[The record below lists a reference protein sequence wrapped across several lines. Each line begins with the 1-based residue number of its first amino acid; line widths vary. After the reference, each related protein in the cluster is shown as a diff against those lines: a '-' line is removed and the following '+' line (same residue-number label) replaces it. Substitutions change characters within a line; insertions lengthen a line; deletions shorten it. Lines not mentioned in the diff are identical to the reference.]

1 MKTYFFLTILTGS
14 QYITQFFRQHG
25 MNTIFGYPGG
35 SNLHLLH
42 QIGKEEKKG
51 NLRLVINRHEQ
62 FVGHSAEGYAR
73 ASGKTGVAIT
83 TSGPGITNMITPLQD
98 AFCDSVPLFCISG
111 QVSSNVLGTSA
122 FQEVNATDL
131 TRSCT
136 RFNYQVR
143 DPQELPWALDYALQ
157 EANRGKK
164 GPVHLDICSDVFSA
178 EMGDY
183 ISPLQTMEKKD
194 LKKINPHSNTKTRDI
209 KAIAKL
215 LNKSKRPVM
224 IVGKGAMEAIF
235 LIRLIAANY
244 QIPVATTLH
253 GLGIIDET
261 TPESLGMLGMY
272 GSTTANKMIQD
283 ADLIL
288 GIGNRFD
295 DRTVGTASTFGRS
308 ATLGI
313 CHIDMDTHNLEI
325 AAQTIPIRYSMCQDS
340 NAFLTK
346 LAPLLHFHER
356 KEWLE
361 TAKKLKKVAQKN
373 TPSSRLQSND
383 VIRRLSKK
391 INPMNYI
398 ITTGVGNHQ
407 MTTAQHIQWRFPGRL
422 LSSGSLGTM
431 GVGLPVA
438 IGAQIAKPTAMVF
451 CIDGDGSFQMSLQ
464 ELATIIQYQLPI
476 KILLM
481 NDDSLQM
488 VRVWQNLF
496 YEAHHVGT
504 NLQNPDFVALAKS
517 FGIPSFRCSSKR
529 DLSKSLEK
537 IIETPGPVF
546 CEFKIK
552 GEICT
557 PFVLPGESLENPLL

>member
-1 MKTYFFLTILTGS
+1 MKTYFFITMLTGS
-14 QYITQFFRQHG
+14 QYITQFFKQHG

-35 SNLHLLH
+35 SNLHLLN
-42 QIGKEEKKG
+42 QIGMEEKKG
-51 NLRLVINRHEQ
+51 NLRLVINRHQQ
-62 FVGHSAEGYAR
+62 FIGHAAEGYAR
-73 ASGKTGVAIT
+73 VSGKPGVAIT

-98 AFCDSVPLFCISG
+98 AFCDSVSLFCISG
-111 QVSSNVLGTSA
+111 QVASNVLGMGA
-122 FQEVNATDL
+122 FQEINPTDL

-143 DPQELPWALDYALQ
+143 DPQDLPWALDHALQ
-157 EANRGKK
+157 EANRDKK

-183 ISPLQTMEKKD
+183 ISPLQPTDKK
-194 LKKINPHSNTKTRDI
+194 KTSPRSTTKTNNI

-215 LNKSKRPVM
+215 LNKSKKPVM
-224 IVGKGAMEAIF
+224 IVGKGAMEACF

-244 QIPVATTLH
+244 QIPVATTLD
-253 GLGIIDET
+253 GLGIMDET
-261 TPESLGMLGMY
+261 SPESLGMY
-272 GSTTANKMIQD
+272 GSVAANKMIQD

-295 DRTVGTASTFGRS
+295 DRTVDNPSTFGCH
-308 ATLGI
+308 AKLGI
-313 CHIDMDTHNLEI
+313 CHIDIDTHNLEI
-325 AAQTIPIRYSMCQDS
+325 AAQTIPIRYSVCQDS

-361 TAKKLKKVAQKN
+361 MAKKLKKVAQKN
-373 TPSSRLQSND
+373 TPSSRLHSKD
-383 VIRRLSKK
+383 VIRRLSRK
-391 INPMNYI
+391 INHMNFI
-398 ITTGVGNHQ
+398 ITTGVGNQQ
-407 MTTAQHIQWRFPGRL
+407 MTTAQHMIWKTPGRL
-422 LSSGSLGTM
+422 LSSRTM
-431 GVGLPVA
+431 GVGLPFA
-438 IGAQIAKPTAMVF
+438 IGAQIANPDAMVF
-451 CIDGDGSFQMSLQ
+451 CIDGDGSFQMSFQ

-481 NDDSLQM
+481 NDQILQ
-488 VRVWQNLF
+488 
-496 YEAHHVGT
+496 AHHVGT
-504 NLQNPDFVALAKS
+504 NLQNPDFVALANS

-529 DLSKSLEK
+529 DLSKSIQK

-552 GEICT
+552 GEI
-557 PFVLPGESLENPLL
+557 

>member
-1 MKTYFFLTILTGS
+1 MKTYFFLTMLTGS

-35 SNLHLLH
+35 SNLYLLN

-51 NLRLVINRHEQ
+51 NLRLVINRHQQ

-73 ASGKTGVAIT
+73 ASGKPGVAIT
-83 TSGPGITNMITPLQD
+83 TSGPGITNMILPLQN
-98 AFCDSVPLFCISG
+98 AFCDNVPLFCISG
-111 QVSSNVLGTSA
+111 QVASNALGTSA
-122 FQEVNATDL
+122 FLEINATDL

-143 DPQELPWALDYALQ
+143 DPQDLPWALEHALQ

-183 ISPLQTMEKKD
+183 ISPLQPADKKTP
-194 LKKINPHSNTKTRDI
+194 NPHSITKTNEI

-244 QIPVATTLH
+244 QIPVATTLD
-253 GLGIIDET
+253 GLGIMDET
-261 TPESLGMLGMY
+261 SPESLGMLGME
-272 GSTTANKMIQD
+272 SVANKMIQD
-283 ADLIL
+283 ADLIV

-295 DRTVGTASTFGRS
+295 DRTVGNPSTFDLS

-313 CHIDMDTHNLEI
+313 CHIDIDTHNLEI
-325 AAQTIPIRYSMCQDS
+325 AAQTIPIRYRVCQDS

-346 LAPLLHFHER
+346 LAPLLHFYER

-373 TPSSRLQSND
+373 TPSSRLQSKD

-391 INPMNYI
+391 IDHMNFI
-398 ITTGVGNHQ
+398 ITTGVGNQQ
-407 MTTAQHIQWRFPGRL
+407 MTTAQHMKWKTPGRL

-431 GVGLPVA
+431 GVGLPFA
-438 IGAQIAKPTAMVF
+438 IGAQIANPDAMVF
-451 CIDGDGSFQMSLQ
+451 CIDGDGSFQMSFQ

-481 NDDSLQM
+481 NDENLQM
-488 VRVWQNLF
+488 VRVCQDLF

-504 NLQNPDFVALAKS
+504 TLQNPDFVALANS